1 MKEREELE
9 KEVEMDVKD
18 EKEQVSNQAKPN
30 ALALIPFIVL
40 LPYTWQRHYSG
51 YERYGNGILPV
62 PGSAG
67 SRYWRDY
74 CIFCH

>member
-30 ALALIPFIVL
+30 ALALIPSHRFCC
-40 LPYTWQRHYSG
+40 R
-51 YERYGNGILPV
+51 V
-62 PGSAG
+62 PAAALF
-67 SRYWRDY
+67 W
-74 CIFCH
+74 I